1 MQSSGTYSYNPHFSH
16 IYVERE
22 ALDYPD
28 TKAVLDKFSSA
39 EIVTIDHYKD
49 VFSRSGQEWRAQKK
63 SQKLILAV
71 RRDKFLYEGTD
82 IAPDFGNRR
91 FFYNALVLNCLYDC
105 EYCYLQGMFPS
116 ANAVMFVNNHD
127 YFKAVNRELTNGSM
141 YLAISYDTDLLGFE
155 SIIPD
160 GKRWIEFA
168 RDKTD
173 LTVELRTKSAN
184 YRAISS
190 LQPPENVVLAWTL
203 SPAEIGK
210 KHEPKTP
217 PLRSRLQAVKKAL
230 KDGWPVRLCFDP
242 LLRVPNWREHYG
254 GMIDKTADEISLHE
268 IRDFSV
274 GVFRMSSHFLREMRK
289 QRSDTELLYYP
300 YETKNGVVTYPDEAK
315 NEMEHYVLERLS
327 KKVNPEKI
335 DLL

>member
-1 MQSSGTYSYNPHFSH
+1 
-16 IYVERE
+16 VERE
-22 ALDYPD
+22 AFDYSD
-28 TKAVLDKFSSA
+28 TQAVLDDFPKA
-39 EIVTIDHYKD
+39 EAIPIDHYKN

-71 RRDKFLYEGTD
+71 RRGNFLYDGTD

-116 ANAVMFVNNHD
+116 ANAVMFVNNND
-127 YFKAVNRELTNGSM
+127 YFEAVNRELENGPM

-155 SIIPD
+155 SIIPYCR
-160 GKRWIEFA
+160 GWIEFA
-168 RDKTD
+168 RDKNE

-190 LQPPENVVLAWTL
+190 LQPPGNVVLAWTL
-203 SPAEIGK
+203 SPEVISK
-210 KHEPKTP
+210 IHEPKTP
-217 PLRSRLQAVKKAL
+217 PFASRLRAVKAAL
-230 KDGWPVRLCFDP
+230 EDGWSVRICFDP
-242 LLRVPNWREHYG
+242 VLRVDNWREHYG
-254 GMIDKTADEISLHE
+254 SMIDNIAAEIPLE
-268 IRDFSV
+268 QIRDFSV

-300 YETKNGVVTYPDEAK
+300 YETKDGVVTYPDEPK
-315 NEMEHYVLERLS
+315 NELEHFVFEQLS
-327 KKVNPEKI
+327 EKVNPEKI
-335 DLL
+335 DVL